1 MNGEL
6 RFGLLCLNCV
16 NRFVCG
22 IGKGEFAIR
31 SMVQHFPQPA
41 AMNVL
46 VKHSATH
53 EVEHCFM
60 GAVCKGVKV
69 ARWCVCRERKNTPLD
84 GVSTTSS

>member
-46 VKHSATH
+46 VKHSATMKLNI
-53 EVEHCFM
+53 VSWAQF
-60 GAVCKGVKV
+60 VKV
-69 ARWCVCRERKNTPLD
+69 SKSHA
-84 GVSTTSS
+84 GVFAGSGKTHR